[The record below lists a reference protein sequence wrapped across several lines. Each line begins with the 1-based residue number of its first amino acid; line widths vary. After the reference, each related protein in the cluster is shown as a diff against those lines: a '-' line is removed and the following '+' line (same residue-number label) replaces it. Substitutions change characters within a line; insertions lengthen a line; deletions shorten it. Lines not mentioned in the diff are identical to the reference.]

1 VFSTD
6 HPAKKFNGRRAL
18 RETRMH
24 KAMSK
29 KTTEVDRLEASRS
42 QAEARKK
49 WGPYLSEREWA
60 RFARAIAKMV
70 MLGIS

>member
-1 VFSTD
+1 
-6 HPAKKFNGRRAL
+6 
-18 RETRMH
+18 
-24 KAMSK
+24 MSK

-42 QAEARKK
+42 QVEARKK
-49 WGPYLSEREWA
+49 WGPYLSEREWV